1 MVTEPIASTTRPSRR
16 RWPGRRAGLVALAVA
31 AALVVGACSGSS
43 GGGTATGTAAPSS
56 SATAG
61 SATSGSASTGTAKAG
76 SATGAGPAK
85 YAGFTSAM
93 YDDPANWLCAPGIPK
108 DFCLQEDLRT
118 TVVAPDGS
126 TTTKEAPPA
135 KDPTFDCFYVYPT
148 VNLTGGPGTDD
159 AMAADSAAEQ
169 AVLRN
174 QFSRFRTACTTYA
187 PLYRQITLS
196 SFAAPNREELQ
207 AKAYGDVRDAFKTYM
222 AKWNKGRP
230 VLLIGHSQGS
240 GLLAELLKQ
249 EFDDDPAMR
258 AQLVSAILAGG
269 FTSIPIGADVGGTLA
284 NIPACRSTTQTGCVI
299 GFNSVTAGDD
309 EAAQRWG
316 GVTMPGQAPGPE
328 QAGLTR
334 LCTNPANLPGGPG
347 PLLPVVPNQGTF
359 APGVTVSTPFV
370 ELPDA
375 FTAQCTTKDQLTT
388 LQVSA
393 APTASA
399 GDVRDVARLI
409 APVPGWGLHI
419 NEVNLTMGNLLEIAK
434 AQGAAK
440 G

>member
-1 MVTEPIASTTRPSRR
+1 MGTAPIASTTRPPRV
-16 RWPGRRAGLVALAVA
+16 RRAALVAVACA

-43 GGGTATGTAAPSS
+43 GGGTATGTAAPTGSS
-56 SATAG
+56 ASGATTAGTATAG
-61 SATSGSASTGTAKAG
+61 TAGASTGASG
-76 SATGAGPAK
+76 TGAGPAK

-93 YDDPANWLCAPGIPK
+93 YDDAASWLCAPGIPK

-126 TTTKEAPPA
+126 TTTKDAPPA
-135 KDPTFDCFYVYPT
+135 TDPSFDCFYVYPT
-148 VNLTGGPGTDD
+148 VNLAGGPGTDD

-174 QFSRFRTACTTYA
+174 QFSRFRTVCTTYA

-240 GLLAELLKQ
+240 GLLAQLLQ
-249 EFDDDPAMR
+249 DEFDGDPALR
-258 AQLVSAILAGG
+258 AQLVSAMLIGG
-269 FTSIPIGADVGGTLA
+269 FTSVPVGADVGGTLQ
-284 NIPACRSTTQTGCVI
+284 NIPMCRSNTQTGCVI
-299 GFNSVTAGDD
+299 GYNSVTAGDGD
-309 EAAQRWG
+309 SAQRWG
-316 GVTMPGQAPGPE
+316 AGGNLRWDQADPGN
-328 QAGLTR
+328 LTKV
-334 LCTNPANLPGGPG
+334 CTNPADLAGGPG

-375 FTAQCTTKDQLTT
+375 FTAQCATTDRLTT
-388 LQVSA
+388 LQISP

-399 GDVRDVARLI
+399 GDVREVSRLI
-409 APVPGWGLHI
+409 APVAGWGLHI

>member
-1 MVTEPIASTTRPSRR
+1 MVTEPIATTTRPLR
-16 RWPGRRAGLVALAVA
+16 GRRPALVALACA
-31 AALVVGACSGSS
+31 AALVVVACSGSS

-61 SATSGSASTGTAKAG
+61 SSGSGSATAGTAKAG
-76 SATGAGPAK
+76 AAGTAGTGAGPAK

-93 YDDPANWLCAPGIPK
+93 YDDPASWLCAPSIPE

-126 TTTKEAPPA
+126 TKVEDAPPA

-174 QFSRFRTACTTYA
+174 QFSRFRTVCTTYA

-196 SFAAPNREELQ
+196 SFAASNREELM
-207 AKAYGDVRDAFKTYM
+207 AKAYGDVHDAFKSYM

-240 GLLAELLKQ
+240 GLLAQLLQ
-249 EFDDDPAMR
+249 EEFDGDPALR
-258 AQLVSAILAGG
+258 AQLVSAMLIGG
-269 FTSIPIGADVGGTLA
+269 FTSVPTGKDVGGTFQ
-284 NIPACRSTTQTGCVI
+284 NIPACRSNTQTGCVV
-299 GFNSVTAGDD
+299 GYNSVSVGDTD
-309 EAAQRWG
+309 SPKQWGSATNLRWDQ
-316 GVTMPGQAPGPE
+316 TDPGDQ
-328 QAGLTR
+328 TK
-334 LCTNPANLPGGPG
+334 LCTNPANLAGGSG
-347 PLLPVVPNQGTF
+347 PLLPFVPNQGTF
-359 APGVTVSTPFV
+359 APGSTVTTPFV

-375 FTAQCTTKDQLTT
+375 FTAQCVTEDRLTT
-388 LQVSA
+388 LQIGK

-399 GDVRDVARLI
+399 TDVRDVARLI
-409 APVPGWGLHI
+409 APVAGWGLHI
-419 NEVNLTMGNLLEIAK
+419 NEVNLTMGNLLEVAK

>member
-1 MVTEPIASTTRPSRR
+1 MVTEPIASTSRPPR
-16 RWPGRRAGLVALAVA
+16 GRRIALVALACA

-43 GGGTATGTAAPSS
+43 GGGTATGTAAPTS
-56 SATAG
+56 
-61 SATSGSASTGTAKAG
+61 SATSGSASTGSATSGTAKAG
-76 SATGAGPAK
+76 SGTGAGPAK

-126 TTTKEAPPA
+126 TKVEDAPPA

-174 QFSRFRTACTTYA
+174 QFSRFRSVCTTYA
-187 PLYRQITLS
+187 PLYRQITLT
-196 SFAAPNREELQ
+196 SFAAPNREELM
-207 AKAYGDVRDAFKTYM
+207 ARAYGDVRDAFKTYM

-240 GLLAELLKQ
+240 GMVATLLND
-249 EFDDDPAMR
+249 EFDDDPALR
-258 AQLVSAILAGG
+258 AQLVSAMLLGG
-269 FTSIPIGADVGGTLA
+269 FTAVPVGKDVGGSFDNL
-284 NIPACRSTTQTGCVI
+284 PACRSTSQTGCVI
-299 GFNSVTAGDD
+299 GFNSVTVGDAD
-309 EAAQRWG
+309 SPKQWGSATNLRWDQ
-316 GVTMPGQAPGPE
+316 TDPGDQ
-328 QAGLTR
+328 TK
-334 LCTNPANLPGGPG
+334 LCTNPANLAGGSG

-359 APGVTVSTPFV
+359 APGVTVTTPFV

-375 FTAQCTTKDQLTT
+375 FTAECVTEDRLTT
-388 LQVSA
+388 LQIGP
-393 APTASA
+393 APTASTT
-399 GDVRDVARLI
+399 DVRDVARLI
-409 APVPGWGLHI
+409 APVKGWGLHI